1 LRILFVTG
9 FYPPQ
14 GGGTSVIIK
23 NLISGLPSTEIS
35 GIVVQSYE
43 NTQSDD
49 INKDVI
55 ILELFKLQRLF
66 KHRGL
71 YFVRKLFFR
80 RELSKVRKMIRET
93 GTTHVVGVYPDFE
106 FLQLA
111 YLAAIKESCEFVPY
125 LHDTLVEG
133 LKHTRYAKESVALQ
147 SKIFK
152 ESRLILVMS
161 EGMQQLYQEKYNLKT
176 YPLKHSYPEK
186 NNNLVIRELKDSIF
200 WGGQVYSI
208 NKSSVARVDKARSKI
223 GVKFTIASGDSLE
236 KLHELGI
243 SSTGL
248 EKVFYGRKDYLK
260 ALNVHQVLILALD
273 WPEESSVHEDEL
285 ATIFPTK
292 TIEYLNSGRPI
303 LVHCP
308 EKYFLARFF
317 RDFKCGIVVSERNT
331 ERLSSH
337 LHELMINQDLTNT
350 LVANAKVAAKQFD
363 LDNVVNEFHKIL
375 N

>member
-1 LRILFVTG
+1 VTG